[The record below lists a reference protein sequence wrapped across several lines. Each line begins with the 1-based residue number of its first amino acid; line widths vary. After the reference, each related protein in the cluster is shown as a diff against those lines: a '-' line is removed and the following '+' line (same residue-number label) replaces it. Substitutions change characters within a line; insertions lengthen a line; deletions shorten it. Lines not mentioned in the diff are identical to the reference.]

1 MTAHNFSQRA
11 VRTGLALAAAATLVA
26 GAAWHSVDAQTS
38 NKAATT
44 TMQTVATPISHAI
57 AGGRDSYA
65 DVVGAAAPAVVTIR
79 TQGKARVSPTQFDQG
94 DENDQDE
101 LFRRFF
107 GEQFGQRGQ
116 RGPRQFAPRQQRA
129 LGSGVIVST
138 DGYILT
144 NNHVVENADE
154 IKVETTDDRSF
165 TAKLVGSDK
174 ASDLALL
181 KVSASDLH
189 PIVLGNS
196 EGVRVGDVVLAVGN
210 PLGVGQTVTMGII
223 SAKGRSTGVGDGG
236 YEDFLQTDAPIN
248 HGNSGGALV
257 NTKGELVGINSQILS
272 ESGGNIGIGFAIPA
286 NMARHVMTDLR
297 TSGKVTRAQLGVT
310 VQTVSPDLA
319 DSLGLKDTRGV
330 VVSAVAPGS
339 AAEKAGLK
347 RGDVITAL
355 NGQAVRDMN
364 TLRNHVAD
372 AGPGSIADLKIV
384 RDGAEKDVKVTLDT
398 ADTRRAGRDS
408 EQGESDGASKDD
420 RAALGI
426 AVAPLT
432 PELAGQ
438 LGVKGDTKGV
448 VVRDVD
454 PDGRAADVLRPGD
467 VIQEVNR
474 HSVDSVDALRSAIR
488 QTADKTVLLL
498 IHRQG
503 SDLFVTI
510 KPNNG

>member
-1 MTAHNFSQRA
+1 MSRFISLTPRGARNWVA
-11 VRTGLALAAAATLVA
+11 GLGVA
-26 GAAWHSVDAQTS
+26 GLLGGAAWSGL
-38 NKAATT
+38 AATPRAAAPAD
-44 TMQTVATPISHAI
+44 VAPPVSHAI
-57 AGGRDSYA
+57 AAGRDSYA
-65 DVVGAAAPAVVTIR
+65 DVVDIVSPAVVTVHATGR
-79 TQGKARVSPTQFDQG
+79 ARASETQYQVPDDFFQQ
-94 DENDQDE
+94 
-101 LFRRFF
+101 FF
-107 GEQFGQRGQ
+107 GGRNNPFEGQGQ
-116 RGPRQFAPRQQRA
+116 QRQGRRPRQTA
-129 LGSGVIVST
+129 LGSGVVVTS

-144 NNHVVENADE
+144 NNHVIDSADD
-154 IKVETTDDRSF
+154 VSVDLTDGR
-165 TAKLVGSDK
+165 TLKAKIVGADK

-181 KVSASDLH
+181 KVEGTNFRSLTLGDSDA
-189 PIVLGNS
+189 VK
-196 EGVRVGDVVLAVGN
+196 VGDVVLAVGN
-210 PLGVGQTVTMGII
+210 PLNVGQTVTMGII
-223 SAKGRSTGVGDGG
+223 SAKGRSTGVGDGS

-257 NTKGELVGINSQILS
+257 NMKGELVGINSQIVS
-272 ESGGNIGIGFAIPA
+272 VSDGNIGIGFAIPA

-319 DSLGLKDTRGV
+319 DSLGLKDARGV
-330 VVSAVAPGS
+330 VVSSVAPGS